1 MSVINKLINN
11 AYTITTLIVCH
22 VYMYIFHVCI
32 KNIIFSIYKSIT
44 FLLFPSGLTNTNPNH
59 NEWCENEKLMIG
71 FGMRSITFFM
81 ITSETSNTDF
91 LRFCPK
97 NWFRLLLT
105 FHTGKVFS
113 HWIHVSPFGTLW
125 LHFDELE
132 SQIWSMYA
140 PNEKGN
146 ERFLCFNLKVLVQE
160 ALKRRSTSHMSIE
173 SRVPFVYAWEK
184 SFLTLSFS
192 MSACNGRSLS
202 CRYYLL

>member
-1 MSVINKLINN
+1 MSVINNLINN
-11 AYTITTLIVCH
+11 VYTLTTLIVCH
-22 VYMYIFHVCI
+22 VYMDIFHVCI

-113 HWIHVSPFGTLW
+113 HWIHVSPFGILWFLW

-173 SRVPFVYAWEK
+173 SRVPFCLRMGEI
-184 SFLTLSFS
+184 FS
-192 MSACNGRSLS
+192 NLIFFNECM
-202 CRYYLL
+202 